1 MTQLVSFI
9 ECHVRLSFCCRHIS
23 EEIYDLNRPYSIL
36 SNTRKNSNM
45 YMSYQTQQI
54 PNKKKKAHLSKSIGH
69 IFGDKSTST
78 MNELW
83 RENRALTTISQH
95 ASSPAY
101 TLIMC
106 RSCDIILS
114 ILRKFW
120 FRQMQGFL
128 ITLRFATFLTRQ
140 GSSLCNSPSLCLA

>member
-69 IFGDKSTST
+69 SSVTSPPAQW
-78 MNELW
+78 MNCGAKIARLPQSPSMHHLPRTQTPDNPDHVPIMWHHFINPSEVLV
-83 RENRALTTISQH
+83 
-95 ASSPAY
+95 SSDA
-101 TLIMC
+101 
-106 RSCDIILS
+106 RLS
-114 ILRKFW
+114 NNFT
-120 FRQMQGFL
+120 FCNVFNPTGFL
-128 ITLRFATFLTRQ
+128 IM
-140 GSSLCNSPSLCLA
+140 